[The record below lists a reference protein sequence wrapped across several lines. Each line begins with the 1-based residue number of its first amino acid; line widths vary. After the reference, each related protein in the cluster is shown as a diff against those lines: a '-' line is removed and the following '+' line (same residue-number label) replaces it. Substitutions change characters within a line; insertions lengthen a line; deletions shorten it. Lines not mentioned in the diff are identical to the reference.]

1 MSNQPKESDVSSIE
15 EKLVEAWR
23 QEQRFFNLRGGAR
36 FLIWLVALLLIDF
49 LIDWQIF
56 FRERLEVPGILLLV
70 INLAVLVW
78 VLWHEWF
85 RFRKP
90 YDSVRVALEVE
101 NKHPELRSVLVSF
114 TQLKDVDAEEIQ
126 ASPSLL
132 NAMRDQAISL
142 TRPLDFREVVDLRQL
157 KNLGVVCLLSIG
169 FFSAISLQWEDHMRA
184 LFLRL
189 LGGDA
194 NYPTETTITSVSR
207 DFTIK
212 LGDSAEIVTEVNSS
226 KKVPPTGTLYW
237 RSEGAKEAWLEIT
250 VDNRDRYIGEIEKIT
265 KETQY
270 RLEIGDDR
278 TDWFTISVSPK
289 PVFTA
294 TSVTLTYPEYLDL
307 NDSTEEALDL
317 SVPEG
322 TTIKWTLQ
330 CDPAITDLNI
340 TVGEEKF
347 AAEVSVD
354 GTTAVFSWPKPG
366 TELTKG
372 FTYNFHYIKDK
383 KHGFEYEV
391 PGEQEVVVIRDRVPE
406 IELLEP
412 TTNGYATT
420 KKILEIVAQAKDDHE
435 LGEASLLYTIN
446 NRQQKRVSFEKLTGK
461 KLSETKG
468 EIRIR
473 KPLSEFLDEDEE
485 LKPGGSF
492 AFEIEVSDK
501 VPPLGSHINLSSE
514 RKLTILSEENYLR
527 WFNIELEKQR
537 ELIAKARD
545 SEKSAEDKVGKL
557 KAEEKKE

>member
-1 MSNQPKESDVSSIE
+1 M
-15 EKLVEAWR
+15 
-23 QEQRFFNLRGGAR
+23 
-36 FLIWLVALLLIDF
+36 
-49 LIDWQIF
+49 
-56 FRERLEVPGILLLV
+56 
-70 INLAVLVW
+70 
-78 VLWHEWF
+78 
-85 RFRKP
+85 
-90 YDSVRVALEVE
+90 
-101 NKHPELRSVLVSF
+101 
-114 TQLKDVDAEEIQ
+114 
-126 ASPSLL
+126 
-132 NAMRDQAISL
+132 
-142 TRPLDFREVVDLRQL
+142 
-157 KNLGVVCLLSIG
+157 
-169 FFSAISLQWEDHMRA
+169 
-184 LFLRL
+184 
-189 LGGDA
+189 
-194 NYPTETTITSVSR
+194 
-207 DFTIK
+207 
-212 LGDSAEIVTEVNSS
+212 
-226 KKVPPTGTLYW
+226 
-237 RSEGAKEAWLEIT
+237 
-250 VDNRDRYIGEIEKIT
+250 
-265 KETQY
+265 
-270 RLEIGDDR
+270 
-278 TDWFTISVSPK
+278 
-289 PVFTA
+289 
-294 TSVTLTYPEYLDL
+294 

-412 TTNGYATT
+412 TTNGYAST